1 MVWLIYLIAK
11 LVGARSSVNSVD
23 VEDELDG
30 RLTGTVLQTVALQ
43 DTAVSQ
49 VRCQA

>member
-43 DTAVSQ
+43 DAAVSQ